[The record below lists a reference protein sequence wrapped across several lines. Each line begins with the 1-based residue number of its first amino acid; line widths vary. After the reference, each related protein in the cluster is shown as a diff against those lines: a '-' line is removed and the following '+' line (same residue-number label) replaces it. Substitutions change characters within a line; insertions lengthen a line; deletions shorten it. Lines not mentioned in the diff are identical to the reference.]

1 MDFQQQL
8 IEIFETTILGILN
21 IGAGYLI
28 YYIKQLADKA
38 KLKNQSNKNAE
49 QKVLV
54 DNAIERLNALIEKS
68 VIATNE
74 TVAKEIKIALADHR
88 VDRDELLKLKDT
100 VIADVTKQIS
110 TDTTELL
117 STEIADLNGYISNQ
131 IEVILANLKKTQTV

>member
-1 MDFQQQL
+1 MDFQEQL
-8 IEIFETTILGILN
+8 IGLLQTLILGLGNILVGV
-21 IGAGYLI
+21 II
-28 YYIKQLADKA
+28 YYAKQLADKA

-54 DNAIERLNALIEKS
+54 DNAIERLNVLIEKS

-131 IEVILANLKKTQTV
+131 IEVVLANLKNQ

>member
-1 MDFQQQL
+1 MEFQEQL
-8 IEIFETTILGILN
+8 ISLLQTTILGILN

-28 YYIKQLADKA
+28 YYIKQWADKA

-88 VDRDELLKLKDT
+88 VDRDKLLKLKDT

-117 STEIADLNGYISNQ
+117 STEIADLNAYIGNQ
-131 IEVILANLKKTQTV
+131 IEVVLSNLKNK

>member
-1 MDFQQQL
+1 MEFQEQL
-8 IEIFETTILGILN
+8 ISLLQTTILGILN

-131 IEVILANLKKTQTV
+131 IEVVLANLKN

>member
-1 MDFQQQL
+1 MMITFCIL
-8 IEIFETTILGILN
+8 ITRYVC
-21 IGAGYLI
+21 YLI

-88 VDRDELLKLKDT
+88 VDRDERLKLKDT

-131 IEVILANLKKTQTV
+131 IEVVLANLKK

>member
-1 MDFQQQL
+1 MEFQEQL
-8 IEIFETTILGILN
+8 ISLLQTTILGILN

-131 IEVILANLKKTQTV
+131 IEGVLANLKK

>member
-131 IEVILANLKKTQTV
+131 IEVVLANLKK

>member
-1 MDFQQQL
+1 MEFQEQL
-8 IEIFETTILGILN
+8 ISLLQTNILGILN

-131 IEVILANLKKTQTV
+131 IEVVLANLKNQ

>member
-1 MDFQQQL
+1 MEFQEQL
-8 IEIFETTILGILN
+8 ISLLQTTILGILN

-131 IEVILANLKKTQTV
+131 IEVVLANLKNQ

>member
-1 MDFQQQL
+1 MDFQEQL
-8 IEIFETTILGILN
+8 ISLLQTTILGILN

-131 IEVILANLKKTQTV
+131 IEVVLANLKK